1 MRNGGRACGGSS
13 PSCRILI
20 GDRVNETASGAP
32 QRSPASGGERPIRT
46 RFAPSPTGFIHLGNI
61 RSALFPWAF
70 ARHHR
75 GVFILRIEDTDTE
88 RSTPEAVRA
97 IIDSMRWLGLDYD
110 EGPYFQMQRAE
121 RYRAVLADMVE
132 RGLAYRC
139 YTTPQELDELRAA
152 QMSRGEKP
160 RYDGRWRPEN
170 AVHMQP
176 PPGVSPVV
184 RFKNPLSGVVAW
196 DDAVKGR
203 IEIDNAELDDLVI
216 ARADGTPTY
225 NFCVVVDDLDMNITH
240 VIRGD
245 DHVNNTPRQINII
258 RALGAQPPVY
268 GHLPTVLAP
277 EGEKLSKRHG
287 AKSVLQY
294 RDDGYLPDAIVNYLA
309 RLGWSHGDAEI
320 FTRDELVAWFDLH
333 GLHPSPARFDPDKL
347 KWVNQE
353 HIKRLSDEELAERL
367 LPYIQAIGLDVSH
380 GPPLPAVAALLRDRA
395 ATLVD
400 MADGATFFYMTPQ
413 PPSQLVDEQ
422 LSDANRPAIAELLT
436 LFETLQWTRDSIGTA
451 LRASAARHGL
461 KPAQIMMPLRVLVTG
476 STHTPAID
484 AVLALLGAERTR
496 ERIATGLR
504 L

>member
-1 MRNGGRACGGSS
+1 MRNGGRACGGSL
-13 PSCRILI
+13 PSCRTPI
-20 GDRVNETASGAP
+20 GDRVNETAKGAL
-32 QRSPASGGERPIRT
+32 QRGAATGGERPIRT

-176 PPGVSPVV
+176 PSGVSPVV

-203 IEIDNAELDDLVI
+203 IEIDNAEL
-216 ARADGTPTY
+216 
-225 NFCVVVDDLDMNITH
+225 
-240 VIRGD
+240 
-245 DHVNNTPRQINII
+245 
-258 RALGAQPPVY
+258 
-268 GHLPTVLAP
+268 
-277 EGEKLSKRHG
+277 
-287 AKSVLQY
+287 
-294 RDDGYLPDAIVNYLA
+294 
-309 RLGWSHGDAEI
+309 
-320 FTRDELVAWFDLH
+320 
-333 GLHPSPARFDPDKL
+333 
-347 KWVNQE
+347 
-353 HIKRLSDEELAERL
+353 
-367 LPYIQAIGLDVSH
+367 
-380 GPPLPAVAALLRDRA
+380 
-395 ATLVD
+395 
-400 MADGATFFYMTPQ
+400 
-413 PPSQLVDEQ
+413 
-422 LSDANRPAIAELLT
+422 
-436 LFETLQWTRDSIGTA
+436 
-451 LRASAARHGL
+451 
-461 KPAQIMMPLRVLVTG
+461 
-476 STHTPAID
+476 
-484 AVLALLGAERTR
+484 
-496 ERIATGLR
+496 
-504 L
+504 